1 MEGSER
7 LATLEE
13 ALRTNLIL
21 FDYGRVLGTQIED
34 VFDSTIERVLNYAE
48 LTHDALRTQGRWDS
62 FHDGLRLLIIPPG
75 LASEAVDDGAA
86 LSLAQRDTSPSNCR

>member
-7 LATLEE
+7 FATFEE

-34 VFDSTIERVLNYAE
+34 VFDRTIERVLNYAE
-48 LTHDALRTQGRWDS
+48 LTQDTLKTQGRWDS
-62 FHDGLRLLIIPPG
+62 FQDGLPPE
-75 LASEAVDDGAA
+75 LE
-86 LSLAQRDTSPSNCR
+86 Q